1 MEFLY
6 EQELAWCAV
15 EKIGTRRKMLSKN
28 QRRTQ
33 GLLKR
38 EKNGWRTLRR
48 SCQFAFRIGIGRAR
62 RDEIHPR
69 VPPLPIQRPGVM
81 MSQKMARKNV
91 PL

>member
-1 MEFLY
+1 MVCGREDWNSP
-6 EQELAWCAV
+6 EDAV
-15 EKIGTRRKMLSKN
+15 EES
-28 QRRTQ
+28 TQ
-33 GLLKR
+33 DAGIAQER
-38 EKNGWRTLRR
+38 KNGWGTLRR